1 MSHWTDLKEKYEGA
15 VISNFERNGYH
26 DSDFYAIVY
35 DAEVDRVRAVE
46 TGTTR
51 FAASTAPLPV
61 DITDTNLVKARM
73 AAEKQAYEALLWL
86 AKKDARVIQPGKVVR
101 FTRNFNGRTQPKAQE
116 GELLNVATV
125 WEESWNGS
133 YPTTKVKGWTADG
146 RELTVPSNAVEVADP
161 ESYYD
166 RGELE
171 VKAAGWAEQAA
182 KTKNF
187 RGILEGWLS

>member
-1 MSHWTDLKEKYEGA
+1 MSHWTDTKTKYEGA
-15 VISNFERNGYH
+15 VIDNFERNGYH

-35 DAEVDRVRAVE
+35 DEEQDVVKSVM

-51 FAASTAPLPV
+51 GYSTTAPLPV
-61 DITDTNLVKARM
+61 DITDVNLIKAQV
-73 AAEKQAYEALLWL
+73 AAERQAYKILKML
-86 AKKDARVIQPGKVVR
+86 ADRDARVIEPGKVVR

-146 RELTVPSNAVEVADP
+146 RELTVPANAVEVADP

-166 RGELE
+166 EVELL
-171 VKAAGWAEQAA
+171 VKAASWAERAA

-187 RGILEGWLS
+187 RGILEGWF